1 MQVQLSTLI
10 AVYLFFYRWINN
22 SISGM
27 RCQFLQDQIKIRQLD
42 VSGFFWTLPVLFGNG
57 FNF

>member
-1 MQVQLSTLI
+1 MQVQLLTLI
-10 AVYLFFYRWINN
+10 AVY
-22 SISGM
+22 
-27 RCQFLQDQIKIRQLD
+27 LD